1 MKSIIYVSN
10 AYDSIFKKNSNS
22 DFKTLLTR
30 DTFSDICSTDILL
43 VGVRAVTFSVKI
55 KTTKTTIIGITSNIV
70 RQHQIENNNLSQL
83 LCTFNLTKRNAKH
96 KHVEF
101 VYEYPIYC
109 QSTIEDLITASFKI
123 FDTTTNQDINDILEE
138 TIPLTIELVYKKMSL
153 SENSHFNV
161 FVKSDSLE
169 SKKIFNSNTNME
181 FSILLPERRHLE
193 GKWGVILRDLFLTNQ
208 FRNVEKNEF
217 YIKYTQFEMSIEIEL
232 DEETGKYETKTKY
245 KVESQ
250 KDKEMF
256 MKEGFYQNVP
266 ILLEEVNR
274 LLLEMKTN
282 TAIKK
287 STDINKLILFR
298 RIQGEQYAR
307 FLIFSYKLAVVLG
320 FKRPTKIVKDQ
331 TEFKLDL
338 NKEMTN
344 NGIIRSSYLTNL
356 NYFYPKQIVINCDLL
371 SNSIL
376 GNRQSKILYLMNI
389 SGTKLSQDEDMWMLD
404 YPNKII
410 RPLEIHSFQKMK
422 FWITSLEGKTLNAL
436 SDRPT
441 SISLTF
447 VKLT

>member
-1 MKSIIYVSN
+1 MLEK
-10 AYDSIFKKNSNS
+10 D
-22 DFKTLLTR
+22 
-30 DTFSDICSTDILL
+30 
-43 VGVRAVTFSVKI
+43 
-55 KTTKTTIIGITSNIV
+55 NI
-70 RQHQIENNNLSQL
+70 
-83 LCTFNLTKRNAKH
+83 
-96 KHVEF
+96 
-101 VYEYPIYC
+101 
-109 QSTIEDLITASFKI
+109 
-123 FDTTTNQDINDILEE
+123 
-138 TIPLTIELVYKKMSL
+138 
-153 SENSHFNV
+153 
-161 FVKSDSLE
+161 
-169 SKKIFNSNTNME
+169 
-181 FSILLPERRHLE
+181 
-193 GKWGVILRDLFLTNQ
+193 
-208 FRNVEKNEF
+208 
-217 YIKYTQFEMSIEIEL
+217 
-232 DEETGKYETKTKY
+232 ETGKYETKTKY

-338 NKEMTN
+338 NKKMTN

>member
-10 AYDSIFKKNSNS
+10 AYDNIFEKNSNS

-55 KTTKTTIIGITSNIV
+55 KTKKTKIIGITSNIV
-70 RQHQIENNNLSQL
+70 RQHQVENNILSQL

-96 KHVEF
+96 KHVEI
-101 VYEYPIYC
+101 VYQYPIYC
-109 QSTIEDLITASFKI
+109 QSTIENLITASFKI
-123 FDTTTNQDINDILEE
+123 FDTTTNQDLNDILEE

-161 FVKSDSLE
+161 FVKSDNLE
-169 SKKIFNSNTNME
+169 SKKIFNSNTNTE
-181 FSILLPERRHLE
+181 FSILLPKRRHLE

-208 FRNVEKNEF
+208 FPNIEENEF
-217 YIKYTQFEMSIEIEL
+217 YIKYTQFEMKIDLIKNT
-232 DEETGKYETKTKY
+232 ETGILEQNRSY

-250 KDKEMF
+250 VNKGMF

-266 ILLEEVNR
+266 ILLDEVNR
-274 LLLEMKTN
+274 LLSEMDTN

-287 STDINKLILFR
+287 STEMNKLILFKK
-298 RIQGEQYAR
+298 IKVEQYAR
-307 FLIFSYKLAVVLG
+307 FLNFTYKLAVVLG
-320 FKRPTKIVKDQ
+320 FKKPTKIVKDQ
-331 TEFKLDL
+331 TEYNLDL
-338 NKEMTN
+338 SMEMTQT
-344 NGIIRSSYLTNL
+344 GIHSTYLTNL

-389 SGTKLSQDEDMWMLD
+389 SGNKLSQDEDMWMLD

-410 RPLEIHSFQKMK
+410 RPLEIHSFQNMK

-436 SDRPT
+436 SDSPT